1 MSVVLTYAIISFTL
15 GWISDYMTDLRELKT
30 PPSALELK
38 PVTVKEM
45 DRIIHLVSLV
55 FNITKGQKA
64 ILCDIQIRILKVW
77 KDSGVKFTIIYL
89 SECLRLVCVYIAE
102 DGIKN
107 KKTWVATYCRSG
119 LPKILGMKGRQC
131 IIDYR
136 NAINAGTASTDV
148 SLKFARVI
156 ISVLSFFRMM
166 SPEHVLNFGTVV
178 DPLKEGSLPLPEKD
192 IARGLSSL
200 GLRRLKTS
208 SPRFL
213 WSNKAGVN
221 TRYAF
226 LSIGLDLLGIIA
238 VPRVWWSMLRYAFYM
253 GYYLF
258 CFIFV
263 MASLW
268 CLPFFIIFT
277 PLVGFFRLGRLSIVK
292 ELKGKA
298 RVVGITDMW
307 TQMLFRPLHDSIYDQ
322 LGNIPEDGTNDQL
335 APVKLILKKKPSWVN
350 SVDLSAATDRLP
362 VELQARILLQ
372 LGVPGDLWRDILRR
386 PYNYADV
393 DYVYAVG
400 QPMGAYSSFAMLAL
414 TNHVIVHSSMSEN
427 GVKYKPGSG
436 QYAVLGDDVAISVKD
451 VALTYI
457 QKLEM
462 IGVEVNPIKGF
473 TGKVIEFAKTLF
485 HGPTGVNFT
494 PVGAKIVL
502 RSAREP
508 IYFVTLLKDL
518 INKGYLPI
526 LELSLSTFNQ
536 YLTLF
541 GKNSGPARDAWLFAF
556 LGPQSGLWGQSEG
569 NLDKNLWRSLFDQF
583 LLTLPGASDFASVTR
598 WYENRLIRLSVFSYS
613 SIHELGEGFLRIG
626 KFSQKPWIWPR
637 KKFDYLES
645 SPQML
650 ALLTCATGLPF
661 LVPILCWYYVSALAT
676 GLYLATVSKLTGS
689 KGLDNE
695 LLEAASS
702 PIQAL
707 IKYLERN
714 AQAGYSQLQG
724 NELAFREQYSN
735 FLENPFLRKR
745 ATKWPIHTD
754 IGWFVGWLG
763 TLKFKRPMQLLAVRF
778 IKTKGVPADDMLPA
792 VKTARSCL
800 STLAPSTHGKAY
812 RLASAKAMQKYK
824 DRKNKKGGK

>member
-1 MSVVLTYAIISFTL
+1 MK
-15 GWISDYMTDLRELKT
+15 GLRTLKT
-30 PPSALELK
+30 PASALELT
-38 PVTVKEM
+38 PVTEKEF
-45 DRIIHLVSLV
+45 DRVTHLVSLV
-55 FNITKGQKA
+55 FNITHGQKA
-64 ILCDIQIRILKVW
+64 ILNNLKSSILKVW
-77 KDSGVKFTIIYL
+77 KNSGVKFTIVYL

-107 KKTWVATYCRSG
+107 KKTWVATYCKTG
-119 LPKILGMKGRQC
+119 LPKILGIKGRQF

-136 NAINAGTASTDV
+136 NMINSGESSDDIV
-148 SLKFARVI
+148 KFARVL
-156 ISVLSFFRMM
+156 ISFLSFFRMM
-166 SPEHVLNFGTVV
+166 SPVHVLSFSTVT
-178 DPLKEGSLPLPEKD
+178 DPLKEGSMALKNKD
-192 IARGLSSL
+192 IYRGLSSL
-200 GLRRLKTS
+200 GIRRIKTS
-208 SPRFL
+208 SPRFI

-226 LSIGLDLLGIIA
+226 LSIGLDMLGIIA
-238 VPRVWWSMLRYAFYM
+238 VPRIWWSMLRYAFYM

-292 ELKGKA
+292 ELRGKA

-307 TQMLFRPLHDSIYDQ
+307 TQMLFKPLHDSIYD
-322 LGNIPEDGTNDQL
+322 LLENVPEDGTKDQL
-335 APVKLILKKKPSWVN
+335 GPVKLILKNKPSWVN

-362 VELQARILLQ
+362 VELQARILSR
-372 LGVPGDLWRDILRR
+372 LGVPGHLWRDILLR
-386 PYNYADV
+386 PYNYMDV

-414 TNHVIVHSSMSEN
+414 TNHVIVHASLSEN
-427 GVKYKPGSG
+427 GVNYEPGSG
-436 QYAVLGDDVAISVKD
+436 QYAVLGDDVAIAIAD
-451 VALTYI
+451 VASTYI

-473 TGKVIEFAKTLF
+473 TGKTIEFAKTLF
-485 HGPTGVNFT
+485 HGPSGANFT
-494 PVGAKIVL
+494 PVGAKIVI
-502 RSAREP
+502 RAAREP

-526 LELSLSTFNQ
+526 LGLSLSTFNQ
-536 YLTLF
+536 YLQLF
-541 GKNSGPARDAWLFAF
+541 GKNPGPARDAWLFAF

-583 LLTLPGASDFASVTR
+583 LETLPGGSDFASVTR

-613 SIHELGEGFLRIG
+613 SVYELGEGYLRIG
-626 KFSQKPWIWPR
+626 RYSMKPWIWPS
-637 KKFDYLES
+637 KKFEYLES

-661 LVPILCWYYVSALAT
+661 LMPILFWYYLSAVVV

-689 KGLDNE
+689 RGLDNE

-702 PIQAL
+702 PISAF
-707 IKYLERN
+707 INYIGRN
-714 AQAGYSQLQG
+714 AQAGVSQLQG

-735 FLENPFLRKR
+735 YLDNPFLRKR

-812 RLASAKAMQKYK
+812 RLAAAEAMRKFK
-824 DRKNKKGGK
+824 DNKNKKGGK

>member
-1 MSVVLTYAIISFTL
+1 
-15 GWISDYMTDLRELKT
+15 MTGLRTLKT
-30 PPSALELK
+30 PPPALELK
-38 PVTVKEM
+38 PVTEKEFS
-45 DRIIHLVSLV
+45 RVINLVSLV
-55 FNITKGQKA
+55 FNTTHGQKA
-64 ILCDIQIRILKVW
+64 ILNDIKSRILQVW
-77 KDSGVKFTIIYL
+77 KNSGVKFTIIYL

-102 DGIKN
+102 DGIQN
-107 KKTWVATYCRSG
+107 KKTWVATYCKTG
-119 LPKILGMKGRQC
+119 LPKILGIKGRKY

-136 NAINAGTASTDV
+136 NAINDGTASSDV
-148 SLKFARVI
+148 SLKFARVL

-166 SPEHVLNFGTVV
+166 SPAHVLNFGTVT
-178 DPLKEGSLPLPEKD
+178 DPLKEGSVPLPRRD
-192 IARGLSSL
+192 IVRGLSSM
-200 GLRRLKTS
+200 GIRRVKTR
-208 SPRFL
+208 SPRFI

-226 LSIGLDLLGIIA
+226 LSIGLDLLGVIA
-238 VPRVWWSMLRYAFYM
+238 VPRIWWSMLRYAFHM

-292 ELKGKA
+292 ELRGKA

-307 TQMLFRPLHDSIYDQ
+307 TQMLFKPLHDSIYDL
-322 LGNIPEDGTNDQL
+322 LGKIPEDGTKDQL
-335 APVKLILKKKPSWVN
+335 APVKLILKNKPTWVN

-362 VELQARILLQ
+362 VETQARILSH
-372 LGVPGDLWRDILRR
+372 LGVPGHLWMDILRR
-386 PYNYADV
+386 PYNYMDE

-414 TNHVIVHSSMSEN
+414 TNHVIVHASLSEN
-427 GVKYKPGSG
+427 GVNYKPGSG
-436 QYAVLGDDVAISVKD
+436 QYAVLGDDVAIAVKD
-451 VALTYI
+451 VAFTYI

-473 TGKVIEFAKTLF
+473 TGKVIEFAKSLF
-485 HGPTGVNFT
+485 HGPTGMNFT
-494 PVGAKIVL
+494 PVGSKIVL
-502 RSAREP
+502 RAIREP
-508 IYFVTLLKDL
+508 VFFVTLLKDL

-536 YLTLF
+536 YLSLF
-541 GKNSGPARDAWLFAF
+541 GKNPGPARDAWLFAF

-569 NLDKNLWRSLFDQF
+569 NLDKNLWRSLFDKF
-583 LLTLPGASDFASVTR
+583 LLTLPGGSDFASVTR

-613 SIHELGEGFLRIG
+613 SVLELGEAYLRVG
-626 KFSQKPWIWPR
+626 RYSMKPWIWPS

-661 LVPILCWYYVSALAT
+661 LAPILFWYYLSALVT

-689 KGLDNE
+689 RGLDNE

-702 PIQAL
+702 PIQAY
-707 IKYLERN
+707 INYIGRN
-714 AQAGYSQLQG
+714 AQAGFSQLQG
-724 NELAFREQYSN
+724 NGLAFREQYSN
-735 FLENPFLRKR
+735 YLDNPFLRKR

-778 IKTKGVPADDMLPA
+778 IKSKGVPADDMLPA

-812 RLASAKAMQKYK
+812 RLAKAEAMRKFK
-824 DRKNKKGGK
+824 ESRKNKQGGK

>member
-1 MSVVLTYAIISFTL
+1 MK
-15 GWISDYMTDLRELKT
+15 GLRTLKT
-30 PPSALELK
+30 PPSALELV
-38 PVTVKEM
+38 PLQEKEL
-45 DRIIHLVSLV
+45 DRVINLVSLV
-55 FNITKGQKA
+55 FNITHGQKA
-64 ILCDIQIRILKVW
+64 ILNKIKSSILKIW
-77 KDSGVKFTIIYL
+77 KNSGVKFTIVYL

-102 DGIKN
+102 DGIRN
-107 KKTWVATYCRSG
+107 KKTWVASYCRTG
-119 LPKILGMKGRQC
+119 LPKILGIKGRQA

-136 NAINAGTASTDV
+136 LAINNGSVPKD
-148 SLKFARVI
+148 LERFARLL

-166 SPEHVLNFGTVV
+166 SPKHVLSFKTVT
-178 DPLKEGSLPLPEKD
+178 DPLTEGAVPLSRKD
-192 IARGLSSL
+192 IVRGLSSL
-200 GLRRLKTS
+200 GIRRLKTS
-208 SPRFL
+208 SPRFI

-226 LSIGLDLLGIIA
+226 LSIGLDMLGIIA
-238 VPRVWWSMLRYAFYM
+238 VPRIWLSMLKYSFHM

-307 TQMLFRPLHDSIYDQ
+307 TQMLFKPLHDSIYDQ
-322 LGNIPEDGTNDQL
+322 LGKIPEDGTKNQL
-335 APVKLILKKKPSWVN
+335 APVKLILKNKPLWVG

-362 VELQARILLQ
+362 VETQARILRA
-372 LGVPGDLWRDILRR
+372 LGVPGHLWMDILKR
-386 PYNYADV
+386 PYNYMDE
-393 DYVYAVG
+393 DYIYAVG

-414 TNHVIVHSSMSEN
+414 TNHVIVHASLSEN
-427 GVKYKPGSG
+427 GVLYEPGSG
-436 QYAVLGDDVAISVKD
+436 QYAVLGDDVAIAIAD
-451 VALTYI
+451 VASTYSK
-457 QKLEM
+457 KLID

-485 HGPTGVNFT
+485 HSPSGFNLT

-502 RSAREP
+502 RSIREP

-518 INKGYLPI
+518 INKAYLSI

-536 YLTLF
+536 YLSLF
-541 GKNSGPARDAWLFAF
+541 GKNPGPARDAWLFAF

-613 SIHELGEGFLRIG
+613 SVLELGEGFLRIG
-626 KFSQKPWIWPR
+626 RYSMKPWIWPS
-637 KKFDYLES
+637 KKFEYLES

-661 LVPILCWYYVSALAT
+661 LVPILIWYYLSALSV

-689 KGLDNE
+689 RGLDSD

-702 PIQAL
+702 PISAF
-707 IKYLERN
+707 INYIGRN
-714 AQAGYSQLQG
+714 AQAGVSQLHG

-735 FLENPFLRKR
+735 YLDNPFLRKR

-763 TLKFKRPMQLLAVRF
+763 TLKFKRPLQLLATRF
-778 IKTKGVPADDMLPA
+778 IRSKGLPPDDMLPA

-800 STLAPSTHGKAY
+800 STLVPSTHGRAY
-812 RLASAKAMQKYK
+812 RLAAAEAAKRLK
-824 DRKNKKGGK
+824 DLKNKNKKGGK

>member
-1 MSVVLTYAIISFTL
+1 
-15 GWISDYMTDLRELKT
+15 MTGLRTLKT
-30 PPSALELK
+30 PPPALELK
-38 PVTVKEM
+38 PVTEKEFS
-45 DRIIHLVSLV
+45 RVINLVSLV
-55 FNITKGQKA
+55 FNTTHGQKA
-64 ILCDIQIRILKVW
+64 ILNDIKSRILQVW
-77 KDSGVKFTIIYL
+77 KNSGVKFTIIYL

-102 DGIKN
+102 DGIQN
-107 KKTWVATYCRSG
+107 KKTWVATYCKTG
-119 LPKILGMKGRQC
+119 LPKILGIKGRKY

-136 NAINAGTASTDV
+136 NAINDGTASSDV
-148 SLKFARVI
+148 SLKFARVL

-166 SPEHVLNFGTVV
+166 SPAHVLNFGTVT
-178 DPLKEGSLPLPEKD
+178 DPLKEGSVPLPRRD
-192 IARGLSSL
+192 IVRGLSSM
-200 GLRRLKTS
+200 GIRRIKTR
-208 SPRFL
+208 SPRFI

-226 LSIGLDLLGIIA
+226 LSIGLDLLGVIA
-238 VPRVWWSMLRYAFYM
+238 VPRIWWSMLRYAFHM

-292 ELKGKA
+292 ELRGKA

-307 TQMLFRPLHDSIYDQ
+307 TQMLFKPLHDSIYDL
-322 LGNIPEDGTNDQL
+322 LGKIPEDGTKDQL
-335 APVKLILKKKPSWVN
+335 APVKLILKNKPTWVN

-362 VELQARILLQ
+362 VETQARILSH
-372 LGVPGDLWRDILRR
+372 LGVPGHLWMDILRR
-386 PYNYADV
+386 PYNYMDE

-414 TNHVIVHSSMSEN
+414 TNHVIVHASLSEN
-427 GVKYKPGSG
+427 GVNYKPGSG
-436 QYAVLGDDVAISVKD
+436 QYAVLGDDVAIAVKD
-451 VALTYI
+451 VAFTYI

-473 TGKVIEFAKTLF
+473 TGKVIEFAKSLF
-485 HGPTGVNFT
+485 HGPTGMNFT
-494 PVGAKIVL
+494 PVGSKIVL
-502 RSAREP
+502 RAIREP
-508 IYFVTLLKDL
+508 VFFVTLLKDL

-536 YLTLF
+536 YLSLF
-541 GKNSGPARDAWLFAF
+541 GKNPGPARDAWLFAF

-569 NLDKNLWRSLFDQF
+569 NLDKNLWRSLFDKF
-583 LLTLPGASDFASVTR
+583 LLTLPGGSDFASVTR

-613 SIHELGEGFLRIG
+613 SVLELGEAYLRVG
-626 KFSQKPWIWPR
+626 RYSMKPWIWPS

-661 LVPILCWYYVSALAT
+661 LAPILFWYYLSALVT

-689 KGLDNE
+689 RGLDNE

-702 PIQAL
+702 PIQAY
-707 IKYLERN
+707 INYIGRN
-714 AQAGYSQLQG
+714 AQAGFSQLQG
-724 NELAFREQYSN
+724 NGLAFREQYSN
-735 FLENPFLRKR
+735 YLDNPFLRKR

-778 IKTKGVPADDMLPA
+778 IKSKGVPADDMLPA

-812 RLASAKAMQKYK
+812 RLAKAEAMRKFK
-824 DRKNKKGGK
+824 ESRKNKQGGK